1 MSQITY
7 KLETYQYK
15 IRLWFTS
22 VLYCCNL
29 DGITI
34 RVQLHLNV
42 IICCGSWSANI
53 TTDRILTW
61 DVPIYKIRLF
71 IRTCRSQM
79 AATTERLLEFL
90 YYNNLWIGD
99 LSDSF
104 LSNRS
109 EWVSLRLQE
118 QQINRH
124 RWWLVRSTR
133 CEGNDWN
140 KTTGSWWCFLSQTAR
155 WRSTSLLNVCI
166 RRRNQLMTNHLVAN
180 GSRKTEPT
188 QLGPCCCQR
197 FVLYKAKL
205 CHMSLSPYS
214 EGSKH
219 R

>member
-104 LSNRS
+104 LSKYRS

-155 WRSTSLLNVCI
+155 WRTTAFLTFCV
-166 RRRNQLMTNHLVAN
+166 RRSHQLSNHLVAN
-180 GSRKTEPT
+180 GGRKVEPT
-188 QLGPCCCQR
+188 QI
-197 FVLYKAKL
+197 YKAKL
-205 CHMSLSPYS
+205 CHISLSPYS
-214 EGSKH
+214 ERSTH
-219 R
+219 W